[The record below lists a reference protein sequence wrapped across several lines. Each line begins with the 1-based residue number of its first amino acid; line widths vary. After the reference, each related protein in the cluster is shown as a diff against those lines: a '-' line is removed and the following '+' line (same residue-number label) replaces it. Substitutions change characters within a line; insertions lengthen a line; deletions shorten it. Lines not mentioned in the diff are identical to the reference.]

1 MRHVFRYLVDRPLA
15 EGAEVALGADDAHHL
30 ARVVRRRP
38 GDAVELIDAD
48 GGIWPAVVTALEPGA
63 RVRVSAAAPR
73 TPPPARVTLYQG
85 LVEWGRLDTV
95 VEKAVELGAGEV
107 VVFRSERARRVPG
120 AEAWE
125 RRRERLDRV
134 AAAAARQCGRAPL
147 RPVRGLVPFG
157 RIPAEIP
164 DGEGFLIDPRGD
176 AALPAAIG
184 ARRAPAERIALVV
197 GPEAGFSADE
207 VATARRDGLAVCH
220 LGPAVLRAET
230 AAIAAVAVAASV
242 DWEGRA

>member
-1 MRHVFRYLVDRPLA
+1 VRHTFRYLVEDPLA
-15 EGAEVALGADDAHHL
+15 EGAEVVLGADDAHHL

-38 GDAVELIDAD
+38 GDAVELIDAA
-48 GGIWPAVVTALEPGA
+48 GGIWPAVVTALEPAA
-63 RVRVSAAAPR
+63 RVRVTAAAPR

-107 VVFRSERARRVPG
+107 VVFRSERARRVPDP
-120 AEAWE
+120 EAWG

-147 RPVRGLVPFG
+147 PPVRGLVPFD
-157 RIPAEIP
+157 RVPAEIP

-184 ARRAPAERIALVV
+184 AHAAPAARIALVV

-207 VATARRDGLAVCH
+207 VAAARHGGLAVCH
-220 LGPAVLRAET
+220 LGSTVLRAET
-230 AAIAAVAVAASV
+230 AAIAAVAGAASAA
-242 DWEGRA
+242 WGEGA